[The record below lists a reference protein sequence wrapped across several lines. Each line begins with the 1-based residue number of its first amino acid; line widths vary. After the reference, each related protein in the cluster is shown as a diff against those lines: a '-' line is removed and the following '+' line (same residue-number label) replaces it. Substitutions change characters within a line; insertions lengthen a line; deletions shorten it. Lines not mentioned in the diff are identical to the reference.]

1 MQRLWR
7 AHAADLGPSFYHP
20 QPLTSRDHDL
30 AVVCSGFGE
39 LAQMYSAPRAA
50 TVQATTDCKL
60 WVMHRAIF
68 TVIKHACAK
77 EAAAER
83 RHLIS
88 AMPMLSVLS
97 PVSSCAVPSEQGTGL
112 CYHREST
119 VSRGRGASPMM
130 PACLDV
136 ESYRPTC
143 VYACAPPPHLCHAH
157 AVRAVPGERV

>member
-1 MQRLWR
+1 M
-7 AHAADLGPSFYHP
+7 
-20 QPLTSRDHDL
+20 
-30 AVVCSGFGE
+30 CSGFGE
-39 LAQMYSAPRAA
+39 LALLYSAPRAA

-97 PVSSCAVPSEQGTGL
+97 PVSVSEGAVACAV
-112 CYHREST
+112 T
-119 VSRGRGASPMM
+119 VSVSAL
-130 PACLDV
+130 AC
-136 ESYRPTC
+136 TQ
-143 VYACAPPPHLCHAH
+143 
-157 AVRAVPGERV
+157 G